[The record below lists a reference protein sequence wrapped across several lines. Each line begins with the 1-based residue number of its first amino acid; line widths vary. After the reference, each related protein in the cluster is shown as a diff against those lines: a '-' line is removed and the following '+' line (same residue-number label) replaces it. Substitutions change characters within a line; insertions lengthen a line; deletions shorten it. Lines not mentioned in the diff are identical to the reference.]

1 MGHRLNTVLVHGA
14 WADGSSW
21 SAVIERLQGEGYHVI
36 APQFPMTSLADDVA
50 RLRQVLEF
58 QDGPTV
64 VVGHSYGGQVMTA
77 LGPRRA
83 QRRRPELHSS
93 VCARAGRISRSAVG
107 AGPRDPA
114 GGLSVR
120 RLTVLDGDGLVHQ
133 HARFSKEPLKE
144 GMNHDSHNHGT

>member
-1 MGHRLNTVLVHGA
+1 MGHRLNIALVHGA

-58 QDGPTV
+58 QDGPTI

-77 LGPRRA
+77 LGRDAA
-83 QRRRPELHSS
+83 QRRRPGLHCR

-107 AGPRDPA
+107 AGARDPA

-120 RLTVLDGDGLVHQ
+120 RLTVLDGDGLSISTPVF
-133 HARFSKEPLKE
+133 RRNLSKK
-144 GMNHDSHNHGT
+144 G